1 MAPRSIGFEALLI
14 VALLAGCGSPPP
26 PAKAVDPTTE
36 AWYGQTVAELAAAN
50 REAEADLAAGKRD
63 EAAAAIVRGQG
74 MEQRLLS
81 VSRPTL
87 AAQEAVS
94 DLERLYGRML
104 MSNRHFGWAR
114 LAFQKNLARWRHWLP
129 ETPETIR
136 RRDQAKADIADC
148 DRRMAE

>member
-1 MAPRSIGFEALLI
+1 MRLAAP
-14 VALLAGCGSPPP
+14 VAVLLLAGCGAPPP

-50 REAEADLAAGKRD
+50 REAEADLAVGKRD

-74 MEQRLLS
+74 MEKRLLS

-87 AAQEAVS
+87 AAEEAVS

-104 MSNRHFGWAR
+104 LSNRHYGWAR
-114 LAFQKNLARWRHWLP
+114 LAFQKNLARWRHWVP
-129 ETPETIR
+129 ETPDTVR
-136 RRDQAKADIADC
+136 RREQAEADIAEC

>member
-1 MAPRSIGFEALLI
+1 MLL
-14 VALLAGCGSPPP
+14 LTGCGAPPP

-36 AWYGQTVAELAAAN
+36 AWYSRTVEDLVAAN
-50 REAEADLAAGKRD
+50 GEAETDLAAGKSD

-87 AAQEAVS
+87 AAEEAVS

-104 MSNRHFGWAR
+104 LSNRHYGWAR
-114 LAFQKNLARWRHWLP
+114 LAFQKNLARWRHWVP

-136 RRDQAKADIADC
+136 RRKQAEADIADC
-148 DRRMAE
+148 DRRMTE

>member
-1 MAPRSIGFEALLI
+1 MRLAAP
-14 VALLAGCGSPPP
+14 VAVLLLAGCGAPPP

-50 REAEADLAAGKRD
+50 REAEADLAVGKRD

-74 MEQRLLS
+74 MEKRLLS

-87 AAQEAVS
+87 AAEEAVS

-104 MSNRHFGWAR
+104 LSNRHYGWAR
-114 LAFQKNLARWRHWLP
+114 LAFQKNLARWRHWVP
-129 ETPETIR
+129 ETPDTIR
-136 RRDQAKADIADC
+136 RREQAEADIAEC
-148 DRRMAE
+148 DHRMAE

>member
-1 MAPRSIGFEALLI
+1 MRRTALIAVL
-14 VALLAGCGSPPP
+14 LLAGCGSPPP

-36 AWYGQTVAELAAAN
+36 AWYGRTVEDLAAAN

-87 AAQEAVS
+87 AAEEAVS

-104 MSNRHFGWAR
+104 LSNRHYGWAR
-114 LAFQKNLARWRHWLP
+114 LAFQKNLARWRHWVP

-136 RRDQAKADIADC
+136 RRQQAEGDIADC
-148 DRRMAE
+148 DRRMTE

>member
-1 MAPRSIGFEALLI
+1 MRLAAL
-14 VALLAGCGSPPP
+14 VAVLLLAGCGAPPP

-36 AWYGQTVAELAAAN
+36 AWYRQTVAELAAAN
-50 REAEADLAAGKRD
+50 REAEADLAVGKRD

-74 MEQRLLS
+74 MEKRLLS

-87 AAQEAVS
+87 AAEEAVS

-104 MSNRHFGWAR
+104 LSNRHYGWAR
-114 LAFQKNLARWRHWLP
+114 LAFQKNLARWRHWVP
-129 ETPETIR
+129 ETPDTIR
-136 RRDQAKADIADC
+136 RREQAEADIAEC

>member
-1 MAPRSIGFEALLI
+1 MRLAAP
-14 VALLAGCGSPPP
+14 VAVLLLAGCGAPPP

-50 REAEADLAAGKRD
+50 REAEADLAVGKRD

-74 MEQRLLS
+74 MEKRLLS

-87 AAQEAVS
+87 AAEEAVS

-104 MSNRHFGWAR
+104 LSNRHYGWAR
-114 LAFQKNLARWRHWLP
+114 LAFQKNLARWRHWVP
-129 ETPETIR
+129 ETPDTIR
-136 RRDQAKADIADC
+136 RREQAEADIAEC